1 MSKKFPYAIE
11 LPTNKILTP
20 AETKVAIAYTLG
32 DVGKEV
38 SARLGIAYNTVIR
51 HTQNIYDKAHIRHS
65 TNALVSWFLSENYS
79 INLDQLMKSL
89 NSSLSNE

>member
-1 MSKKFPYAIE
+1 MSKRIPYAIK

-20 AETKVAIAYTLG
+20 AETRVAISYILG

-38 SARLGIAYNTVIR
+38 CVRLGIAYNTVVR
-51 HTQNIYDKAHIRHS
+51 HTQNIYSKAHIRHS

-79 INLDQLMKSL
+79 INLDQLSKTL
-89 NSSLSNE
+89 DSSLKNE